1 MPRREVQSNGHAPT
15 GVIPS
20 TAGAATQAAQR
31 ILTLSTESLDM
42 MRGVTAV
49 VKESL
54 DRADA

>member
-1 MPRREVQSNGHAPT
+1 MNGHGHAT
-15 GVIPS
+15 AGIVPS
-20 TAGAATQAAQR
+20 TAGGATQAAQR

-54 DRADA
+54 DRAEA